1 MSEWPAKRLEELCTD
16 LTVGHVGS
24 MASQYV
30 AEGIP
35 FLRSQNVRKGRLDLR
50 GLKYISPEFH
60 QQLRKSRLQ
69 PGDIVMVRTGEPG
82 AAALVPSGFGELN
95 CADLVIARP
104 AIGVDPRFLCYSIN
118 ATAEQYIS
126 AHLVGAVQ
134 QHFNVGSARNLEI
147 PLPSF
152 PEQRAIANLLEA
164 LDGKV
169 AVNDRIAEAG
179 EELALTIASD
189 KRWTQ
194 KAPLGEIVS
203 CVRNQVAPEGVT
215 AEVVALYSLPSF
227 DAGQLPEIV
236 VPHTIKS
243 GKFLVN
249 GPSVLLSKLNPI
261 TPRVWSVK
269 PDPCMPAL
277 ASTEFMVLTPVDD
290 ITSDEVWAVSRQPAF
305 TSDLVGMA
313 TGTSNSHQR
322 VRPNDLLA
330 THVMD
335 PRSMLPEDRKA
346 ITSIA
351 ERCTEARLES
361 QMLLRLRDTLL
372 PKLILGEVRVRD
384 AEKVVEDVT

>member
-1 MSEWPAKRLEELCTD
+1 MSEWPVKRLEELCAD

-30 AEGIP
+30 ADGVP
-35 FLRSQNVRKGRLDLR
+35 FLRSQNVRKGHLDLG

-82 AAALVPSGFGELN
+82 AAALIPGEFEELN

-104 AIGVDPRFLCYSIN
+104 ARGVDPRFLCYSIN

-126 AHLVGAVQ
+126 AYLVGAVQ

-147 PLPSF
+147 SLPSF
-152 PEQRAIANLLEA
+152 PEQKAIADVLEA
-164 LDGKV
+164 LDDKA
-169 AVNDRIAEAG
+169 AVNDQIAVEG

-194 KAPLGEIVS
+194 TASLGEIVS
-203 CVRNQVAPEGVT
+203 YVRNQVVPEGIT
-215 AEVVALYSLPSF
+215 ADVVALYSLPSF

-236 VPHTIKS
+236 LTNTIKS
-243 GKFLVN
+243 GKFLVD
-249 GPSVLLSKLNPI
+249 GPAVLLSKLNPVI
-261 TPRVWSVK
+261 PRVWSVK
-269 PDPCMPAL
+269 PDRSMPAL
-277 ASTEFMVLTPVDD
+277 ASTEFMVLTPVDG
-290 ITSDEVWAVSRQPAF
+290 ITQDEVWAVSRQPTF
-305 TSDLVGMA
+305 IGDLVGMA

-330 THVMD
+330 TPVVD
-335 PRSMLPEDRKA
+335 PRSMPAADRAA
-346 ITSIA
+346 ISSIA
-351 ERCTEARLES
+351 ERCREARLES
-361 QMLLRLRDTLL
+361 RMLLFLRDALL
-372 PKLILGEVRVRD
+372 PKLMSGVIRVRD
-384 AEKVVEDVT
+384 AEKVVEEVT